1 MYGSSYD
8 KDSIIQQWI
17 CYGPFTIKY
26 TVKRRTHGKAFG
38 VIFNCLITRAVYL
51 DLAEGYSTVDFF
63 LNTFKRIIALRGA
76 PKFMYS
82 DRGSQLISAGK
93 EIEKF
98 ASKETV
104 TWKYNKPSDAHWYN
118 GDSESLIKSV
128 ERGLC
133 ITIGDSML
141 MFGEL
146 QGFVWCCQF
155 DE

>member
-1 MYGSSYD
+1 
-8 KDSIIQQWI
+8 
-17 CYGPFTIKY
+17 
-26 TVKRRTHGKAFG
+26 
-38 VIFNCLITRAVYL
+38 
-51 DLAEGYSTVDFF
+51 
-63 LNTFKRIIALRGA
+63 
-76 PKFMYS
+76 MYS
-82 DRGSQLISAGK
+82 NRGTQLISAGK

-128 ERGLC
+128 KRGLC

-141 MFGEL
+141 MFREL